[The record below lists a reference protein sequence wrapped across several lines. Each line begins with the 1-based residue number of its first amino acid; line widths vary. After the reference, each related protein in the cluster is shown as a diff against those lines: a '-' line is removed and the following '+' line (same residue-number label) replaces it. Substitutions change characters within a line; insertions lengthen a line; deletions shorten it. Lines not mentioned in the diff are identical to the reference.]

1 MISKKNRL
9 RVRKVHKLTGLL
21 LGIQLSFW
29 IISGIYFSW
38 IPLDTV
44 RGRDMANEKEVPD
57 LQIGK
62 TIPIKKVKGI
72 DKLTIQE
79 VRLVMSPSSQLVYRV
94 RTGTEWVSFD
104 AESGER
110 LPVLSEVEISEIAK
124 RDYRENAI
132 VKSIQLV
139 KEQAPQEFKGS
150 LPVYLVEMDDFRGTN
165 LYFDP
170 TSGEILARRN
180 HYWRVFDFLWMLHI
194 LDFGERENF
203 NNSLLRAFSLFSIL
217 IVVSGYGIYFSLK
230 LKNSTFKNQKANQ

>member
-1 MISKKNRL
+1 MLSKKNRL
-9 RVRKVHKLTGLL
+9 RVRKIHKLTGLL
-21 LGIQLSFW
+21 LGVQLSFW

-44 RGRDMANEKEVPD
+44 RGRDMANKKEVPN

-62 TIPIKKVKGI
+62 TIPLKDVKGLDELI
-72 DKLTIQE
+72 IQE
-79 VRLVMSPSSQLVYRV
+79 VRLVTSPSSQLLYKV
-94 RTGTEWVSFD
+94 RTATEWLSFD
-104 AESGER
+104 AESGEK
-110 LPVLSEVEISEIAK
+110 LPVLSEAEISEIAK

-139 KEQAPQEFKGS
+139 KEHAPQEFKGA

-170 TSGEILARRN
+170 TTGETLARRN

-194 LDFGERENF
+194 LDFGERDNF
-203 NNSLLRAFSLFSIL
+203 NNSLLRAFSLLSIL
-217 IVVSGYGIYFSLK
+217 IVASGYGIYFSLK
-230 LKNSTFKNQKANQ
+230 LKKSTFQTQKENQ